1 MTATKD
7 KPMIDELDQQFAKYK
22 PLRTAVECTGNTCT
36 TKGGLRSVFIDY
48 LTAEDGGSHGLM
60 IDRLR
65 TVAAQMEEHRRHLML
80 RLFPVLAEWRD
91 LGQWRKPTDA
101 QLDALS
107 ALVDR
112 FELKGVE
119 VTGTEGSIILIKMGD
134 GVMGDW
140 IHGGITKDGGVH
152 T

>member
-1 MTATKD
+1 
-7 KPMIDELDQQFAKYK
+7 MIDELDQQFAKYS

-48 LTAEDGGSHGLM
+48 LTAEDSGSHGLM

-65 TVAAQMEEHRRHLML
+65 VVAAQMEEHRRNLML
-80 RLFPVLAEWRD
+80 RLFPVLGEWQDR
-91 LGQWRKPTDA
+91 GQWRKPTYG

-112 FELKGVE
+112 FGAEGVT
-119 VTGTEGSIILIKMGD
+119 VTGTEGDMILIRMG
-134 GVMGDW
+134 GGIMGTP
-140 IHGGITKDGGVH
+140 IYGGITKDGGVH